1 MITRKLEKFISAFI
15 RTSLAAKYGFLDQT
29 HRKFLSFALIIY
41 LVLLAWLSLMPAS
54 NFSNSLIN
62 FKGAD
67 KIVHGIIYLIL
78 AMLMFLP
85 FIKLKQKSMMKI
97 SFIVFILA
105 SGYGLLMEFLQ
116 LWIRSVSR
124 SFETGDIIANCIG
137 VVTGIVLVN
146 IISPTLFKNLP

>member
-1 MITRKLEKFISAFI
+1 
-15 RTSLAAKYGFLDQT
+15 
-29 HRKFLSFALIIY
+29 
-41 LVLLAWLSLMPAS
+41 
-54 NFSNSLIN
+54 
-62 FKGAD
+62 
-67 KIVHGIIYLIL
+67 
-78 AMLMFLP
+78 MFLP
-85 FIKLKQKSMMKI
+85 FIKLKQKLKMKI